1 MCGIHGFTWQSQEQ
15 IDKMIQLSESRG
27 PDADGSY
34 KDSHISLGHNLLA
47 ITEAP
52 VVSTQP
58 WEMHDKNVLCYNGEI
73 YNYQELRS
81 DIQSKYNHSF
91 QTDSDTE
98 VLAYGLFYEGIEFIK
113 KLDGMYAIA
122 WYDRDKRTVALA
134 RDCSGVKPV
143 YYSKTPE
150 GICFSS
156 SIISLLSLG
165 LET

>member
-113 KLDGMYAIA
+113 N
-122 WYDRDKRTVALA
+122 RV
-134 RDCSGVKPV
+134 V
-143 YYSKTPE
+143 
-150 GICFSS
+150 F
-156 SIISLLSLG
+156 LG
-165 LET
+165 F